1 MKINFMGTAAYE
13 RIPSI
18 FCNCPACEYA
28 RKHKGKN
35 IRTQTQT
42 LINDDL
48 LIDFGMDNYYHDIKS
63 GFKFSKVQNILIT
76 HSHEDHFA
84 LEELRM
90 RDESGSKNVFCE
102 NLNIYGGVGSQELFD
117 SKTTHKCTFNL
128 MEKFVPYNVGKYKVI
143 AFPARHG
150 TIDPLTYLISDGQKT
165 IYYCLDSWYPNEE
178 VYEFIKEKAI
188 KIDLVICDCTY
199 SIRDIEDDGGHHMS
213 LKNNFVHRER
223 LINAGAINQNTTW
236 VVTHFTHNSM
246 HKDGKAVSFRELN
259 KICKKNKMK
268 LAYDGYILNV

>member
-18 FCNCPACEYA
+18 FCNCPACAYA
-28 RKHKGKN
+28 RKHGKKN
-35 IRTQTQT
+35 IRTQAQV
-42 LINDDL
+42 LINNDL
-48 LIDFGMDNYYHDIKS
+48 LIDFGMDNYLHFVKS
-63 GFKFSKVQNILIT
+63 GVNFSAIPNILIT
-76 HSHEDHFA
+76 HAHEDHFQ
-84 LEELRM
+84 LEELKM
-90 RDESGSKNVFCE
+90 RSESGSKNIICE
-102 NLNIYGGVGSQELFD
+102 DLNIYGGVGAKEFFESGD
-117 SKTTHKCTFNL
+117 TNKCTFNL

-165 IYYCLDSWYPNEE
+165 VYYSLDSWYPIDE
-178 VYEFIKEKAI
+178 VYDFIKENNI
-188 KIDLVICDCTY
+188 KIDAVICDCTY
-199 SIRDIEDDGGHHMS
+199 SVLDITDDGGHHMS